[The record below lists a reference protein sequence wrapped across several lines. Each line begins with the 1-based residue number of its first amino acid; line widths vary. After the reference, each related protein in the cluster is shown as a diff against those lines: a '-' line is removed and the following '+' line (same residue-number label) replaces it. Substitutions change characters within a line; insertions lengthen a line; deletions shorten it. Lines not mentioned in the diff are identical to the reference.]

1 MGFRKLYRP
10 ANGHGV
16 ERMKRLASSVCAA
29 GVLLL
34 MGAGQA
40 AGSITLGQLATA
52 PNGCLANTD
61 WVEPAVSSGVVPYVV
76 PSGYGTITSWST
88 QAFGSSGAALTL
100 RIFRPTSTALTF
112 AAVAHDGP
120 HTLNSPGLNTFPVN
134 VAVQPGDLIGLHAGA
149 GAPTCVAV
157 AGSDPA
163 YFHIGDLQDG
173 QQGGPFSLL
182 NNRRLNVKAEVAP
195 TVTGQRAAALKRC
208 KKRAHKKHWSH
219 KRLKKCKKKAQLLAI

>member
-1 MGFRKLYRP
+1 
-10 ANGHGV
+10 
-16 ERMKRLASSVCAA
+16 MKRLAASVCAV
-29 GVLLL
+29 GVFLL

-52 PNGCLANTD
+52 PNGCAPNID
-61 WVEPAVSSGVVPYVV
+61 WVQPAVSSGVVPYVV

-88 QAFGSSGAALTL
+88 QAFGPSGKVMTL
-100 RIFRPTSTALTF
+100 KIFRPTSTALTF
-112 AAVAHDGP
+112 VAVAHDGP

-134 VAVQPGDLIGLHAGA
+134 IAVQPGDLIGLHTGT
-149 GAPTCVAV
+149 GAPTCNAV
-157 AGSDPA
+157 TGSDPA
-163 YFHIGDLQDG
+163 YTLAGDLQDG
-173 QQGGPFSLL
+173 QQGGPFSPL

-219 KRLKKCKKKAQLLAI
+219 KRLKKCKKNAQLLPI